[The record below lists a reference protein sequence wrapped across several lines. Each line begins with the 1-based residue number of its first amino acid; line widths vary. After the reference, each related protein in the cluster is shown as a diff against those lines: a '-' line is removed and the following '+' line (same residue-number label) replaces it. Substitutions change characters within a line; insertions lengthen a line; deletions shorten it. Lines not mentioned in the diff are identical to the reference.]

1 MSNIIVQIT
10 LSISGHAK
18 NVEKSDTQQ
27 VDQKGLSVSLTYQ
40 PEPNTEVWILG
51 LKNAGFC
58 SLGNYESEKEMDDM
72 LKKYDLKEY
81 HGIFLKHLNKTA
93 SDLTKEVVG
102 SNRTIPFTRSDQ
114 MSKKKIQEKG
124 DSWAYFQQT
133 GQITNKIFGG
143 EPDEK
148 RKRYIPVN
156 PNGPTIKI
164 YSVKLIKNTPV
175 PGDSGAAAQ
184 PPIPGAAPWSFGNSD
199 ASGAIEVDDEGTG
212 AGSLEDSIDDI
223 TTKMG
228 SMSLLKPTDNL
239 TICQSMGN
247 SIKQF
252 DRPIRLNELINYV
265 KNTIIYNY
273 GNFMDNYLDFFN
285 IMQVLIKDKEI
296 NWNFQIYDETCNYT
310 SNKPEVPR
318 ADTTP
323 KGPTKGHVTSLVFKN
338 GGKNSNNSFEISRPN
353 KGNSKKHIK
362 KHNKKH
368 TKKHTKKHSKKHSKK
383 SLL

>member
-18 NVEKSDTQQ
+18 NVEKTDIQP
-27 VDQKGLSVSLTYQ
+27 VPQKDLSVSLTYQ

-72 LKKYDLKEY
+72 LKKYDLKED
-81 HGIFLKHLNKTA
+81 HKIFLKHLNKTA
-93 SDLTKEVVG
+93 SDLTKEVVE

-114 MSKKKIQEKG
+114 ISKKKIQEKG

-148 RKRYIPVN
+148 RKRYIPVI

-184 PPIPGAAPWSFGNSD
+184 PPIPGAAPWLVGNSA
-199 ASGAIEVDDEGTG
+199 ASGAIEVDDEGAG
-212 AGSLEDSIDDI
+212 AGSLGDSIDDI

-265 KNTIIYNY
+265 KNTIIH
-273 GNFMDNYLDFFN
+273 GNFINNYLEFFH

-296 NWNFQIYDETCNYT
+296 NWNFQIYDETCNHT
-310 SNKPEVPR
+310 SNEPEVPR
-318 ADTTP
+318 DDTTEL
-323 KGPTKGHVTSLVFKN
+323 GHVTAKVLKN

>member
-18 NVEKSDTQQ
+18 NVEKTDIQP
-27 VDQKGLSVSLTYQ
+27 VPQKDLSVSLTYQ

-72 LKKYDLKEY
+72 LKKYDLKED
-81 HGIFLKHLNKTA
+81 HKIFLKHLNKTA
-93 SDLTKEVVG
+93 SDLTKEVVE

-148 RKRYIPVN
+148 RKRYIPVI

-184 PPIPGAAPWSFGNSD
+184 PPIPGAAPWLVGNSA
-199 ASGAIEVDDEGTG
+199 ASGAIEVDDEGAG
-212 AGSLEDSIDDI
+212 AGSLGDSIDDI

-265 KNTIIYNY
+265 KNTIIH
-273 GNFMDNYLDFFN
+273 GNFINNYVDFFH

-296 NWNFQIYDETCNYT
+296 NWNFQIYDETCNHT

-318 ADTTP
+318 DDT
-323 KGPTKGHVTSLVFKN
+323 KKLGHVTAKELI

-368 TKKHTKKHSKKHSKK
+368 TKKHTKKHSKK